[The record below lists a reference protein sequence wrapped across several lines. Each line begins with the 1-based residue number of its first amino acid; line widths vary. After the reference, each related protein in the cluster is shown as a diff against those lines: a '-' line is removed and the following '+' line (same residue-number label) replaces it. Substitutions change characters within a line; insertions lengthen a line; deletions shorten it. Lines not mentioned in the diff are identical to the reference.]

1 MELSAHP
8 LRDFFVECTES
19 AIVLTDQRIIP
30 SITTINILMDTS
42 SQLAAS
48 TIDPKLVAG
57 VTKGEHH
64 ALSQLYDQSSTVLF
78 SLALRILGN
87 REEAAE
93 VLHEV
98 YLDIWRK
105 VVRYDV
111 GRGTPIAWLISLT
124 RSRAIGRVR
133 TRDLRT
139 PRQMGPSIDGVQ
151 TGQVPGEGSD
161 FFDSQADQALRNLV
175 KEAWRNLPHR
185 QQQAVELA
193 YYGGLPETEIAA
205 QLGQPVETVK
215 TCIARGMS
223 QLHESLQS
231 YWEQDE
237 AV

>member
-87 REEAAE
+87 REEAAD

-151 TGQVPGEGSD
+151 TG
-161 FFDSQADQALRNLV
+161 
-175 KEAWRNLPHR
+175 
-185 QQQAVELA
+185 
-193 YYGGLPETEIAA
+193 
-205 QLGQPVETVK
+205 
-215 TCIARGMS
+215 
-223 QLHESLQS
+223 
-231 YWEQDE
+231 
-237 AV
+237 